1 MGIVSKIKDR
11 AIRAKKATT
20 NFTEDKIYAL
30 REEAASTNEIFKS
43 DNPIFR
49 KTDTIAILVK
59 KVGNFE
65 GFQDALDEITK
76 DGYVFMFKEEVRDLP
91 FISKLNPFGD
101 LYYFQ
106 NTKFRVPG
114 SFIE

>member
-1 MGIVSKIKDR
+1 MGIISKIKN
-11 AIRAKKATT
+11 KATKARKAT
-20 NFTEDKIYAL
+20 ADFTEDKIHAL

-43 DNPIFR
+43 DSSIVR

-65 GFQDALDEITK
+65 GFQEALDKITK
-76 DGYVFMFKEEVRDLP
+76 EGYAFMFKEEVRDLP
-91 FISKLNPFGD
+91 IISKLNPFGE

-106 NTKFRVPG
+106 NTKFRAQD
-114 SFIE
+114 

>member
-1 MGIVSKIKDR
+1 MNIVSKIK
-11 AIRAKKATT
+11 ARAKKAGRATAD
-20 NFTEDKIYAL
+20 FTEDKMHAL
-30 REEAASTNEIFKS
+30 REEAASTSGIFKS

-65 GFQDALDEITK
+65 EFQNALDEVTR